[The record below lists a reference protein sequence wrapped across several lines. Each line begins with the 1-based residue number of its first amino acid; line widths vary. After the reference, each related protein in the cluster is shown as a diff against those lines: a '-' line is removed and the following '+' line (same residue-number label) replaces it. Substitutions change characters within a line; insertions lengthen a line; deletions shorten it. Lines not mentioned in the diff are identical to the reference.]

1 MREIKLK
8 SATALISDDSLIVDT
23 SRMRRKWKWTDRG
36 FVTVSLQDKVSGVE
50 WCKRKPAYSCDWSLW
65 GIVSEAELLSIDAK
79 VSDDEGFTSEHIEV
93 RALVEYPREKLQAEY
108 LIWVYPNSPGI
119 RTQIR
124 VKSLEG
130 FSPEKFNGE
139 FRVEYIPVSFE
150 NTVRREIGYYNDT
163 QHRNEPE
170 TEILR
175 EEVKTSPLS
184 GIEEHNWGSILCIE
198 KEGCG
203 LAIVKESHKCV
214 NQPGVNCGVFRCDP
228 SKGVESTG
236 SGLSPE
242 EIVSSHFRGCWASWC
257 LVYSG
262 GDDERE
268 LALKEFDRLRYPIKP
283 DRDIYIIANTWG
295 SGGGREAARE
305 ENVLKEIESQADLG
319 IDVQQIDDGW
329 QDENW
334 RPRKDFYPEGWTRVV
349 AKAKE
354 KGVKL
359 GLWFNAGAM
368 SPKELL
374 ENLKYH
380 YDTGGFLYFKLDGLH
395 FETYSEVD
403 EVMKAV
409 REFIKYT
416 GHKAQVNWDVT
427 ENSPRVGY
435 FFAKE
440 YGCIYLENRKPE
452 SYNVYI
458 PYLVLRDLWQ
468 LSKYINLNKVQCTVQ
483 NIDRVDP
490 KASDA
495 HLYSHQYCVAI
506 TLMGIPIF
514 FQETHLY
521 SQAARE
527 KIKSILRVYKEHR
540 KRIFKGYVFPIGSK
554 PDNKSWTGFQCHIFE
569 EKAGYL
575 LIFREL
581 HNREDTKAIRLK
593 FISNTSLKLK
603 DLLRKTETVVK
614 VAGDGKVVFK
624 IEKPA
629 DFRFYQYE
637 VLDK

>member
-1 MREIKLK
+1 MK
-8 SATALISDDSLIVDT
+8 SATALISDDSLVVDT
-23 SRMRRKWKWTDRG
+23 SRMRRKWKWTSRG

-50 WCKRKPAYSCDWSLW
+50 WCGRKPAYSCDWSLW
-65 GIVSEAELLSIDAK
+65 GIVGEAELLSVDAK

-93 RALVEYPREKLQAEY
+93 RALVEYPREKLQVEY
-108 LIWVYPNSPGI
+108 LIWAYPSSPGI

-139 FRVEYIPVSFE
+139 SRVEYIPVSFE

-184 GIEEHNWGSILCIE
+184 GIEEHSWGSILCIE
-198 KEGCG
+198 KEGYG
-203 LAIVKESHKCV
+203 LAIIKESHKCV
-214 NQPGVNCGVFRCDP
+214 NQPGVNCGVFRCDS

-242 EIVSSHFRGCWASWC
+242 EIVSSRFRGCWASWC

-262 GDDERE
+262 GDDGRE
-268 LALKEFDRLRYPIKP
+268 LALKVFDRLRYPIKP
-283 DRDIYIIANTWG
+283 NRDIYIIANTWG

-334 RPRKDFYPEGWTRVV
+334 RPRKDFYPEGWTRVA

-359 GLWFNAGAM
+359 GLWFNTGVM

-380 YDTGGFLYFKLDGLH
+380 YNTGGFLYFKLDGLH

-506 TLMGIPIF
+506 TLMGTPIF

-527 KIKSILRVYKEHR
+527 QIKSILKVYKKHR
-540 KRIFKGYVFPIGSK
+540 KNIFKGYVFPIGSK

-581 HNREDTKAIRLK
+581 HNHEDTKAIQLK
-593 FISNTSLKLK
+593 FISNTPLKLK
-603 DLLRKTETVVK
+603 DLLHETETVVK

-629 DFRFYQYE
+629 DFRFYQYK
-637 VLDK
+637 VLGN

>member
-1 MREIKLK
+1 LK
-8 SATALISDDSLIVDT
+8 SATALISDDSLVVDT
-23 SRMRRKWKWTDRG
+23 SRMRRKWKWTSRG

-50 WCKRKPAYSCDWSLW
+50 WCGRKPAYSCDWSLW
-65 GIVSEAELLSIDAK
+65 GIVGEAELLSVDAK

-93 RALVEYPREKLQAEY
+93 RALVEYPREKLQVEY
-108 LIWVYPNSPGI
+108 LIWAYPSSPGI

-139 FRVEYIPVSFE
+139 SRVEYIPVSFE

-184 GIEEHNWGSILCIE
+184 GIEEHSWGSILCIE
-198 KEGCG
+198 KEGYG
-203 LAIVKESHKCV
+203 LAIIKESHKCV
-214 NQPGVNCGVFRCDP
+214 NQPGVNCGVFRCDS

-242 EIVSSHFRGCWASWC
+242 EIVSSRFRGCWASWC

-262 GDDERE
+262 GDDGRE
-268 LALKEFDRLRYPIKP
+268 LALKVFDRLRYPIKP
-283 DRDIYIIANTWG
+283 NRDIYIIANTWG

-334 RPRKDFYPEGWTRVV
+334 RPRKDFYPEGWTRVA

-359 GLWFNAGAM
+359 GLWFNTGVM

-380 YDTGGFLYFKLDGLH
+380 YNTGGFLYFKLDGLH

-506 TLMGIPIF
+506 TLMGTPIF

-527 KIKSILRVYKEHR
+527 QIKSILKVYKKHR
-540 KRIFKGYVFPIGSK
+540 KNIFKGYVFPIGSK

-581 HNREDTKAIRLK
+581 HNHEDTKAIQLK

-603 DLLRKTETVVK
+603 DLLHETETVVK

-629 DFRFYQYE
+629 DFRFYQYK
-637 VLDK
+637 VLGN

>member
-1 MREIKLK
+1 MK
-8 SATALISDDSLIVDT
+8 SATALISDDSLVVDT
-23 SRMRRKWKWTDRG
+23 SRMRRKWKWTSRG
-36 FVTVSLQDKVSGVE
+36 FVTVSLQDKVLGVE
-50 WCKRKPAYSCDWSLW
+50 WCGRKPAYSCDWSLW
-65 GIVSEAELLSIDAK
+65 GIVGEAELLSVDAK

-93 RALVEYPREKLQAEY
+93 RALVEYPREKLQVEY
-108 LIWVYPNSPGI
+108 LIWAYPSSPGI

-139 FRVEYIPVSFE
+139 SRVEYIPVSFE

-184 GIEEHNWGSILCIE
+184 GIEEHSWGSILCIE
-198 KEGCG
+198 KEGYG
-203 LAIVKESHKCV
+203 LAIIKESHKCV
-214 NQPGVNCGVFRCDP
+214 NQPGVNCGVFRCDS

-242 EIVSSHFRGCWASWC
+242 EIVSSRFRGCWASWC

-262 GDDERE
+262 GDDGRE
-268 LALKEFDRLRYPIKP
+268 LALKVFDRLRYPIKP
-283 DRDIYIIANTWG
+283 NRDIYIIANTWG

-334 RPRKDFYPEGWTRVV
+334 RPRKDFYPEGWTRVA

-359 GLWFNAGAM
+359 GLWFNIGVM

-380 YDTGGFLYFKLDGLH
+380 YNTGGFLYFKLDGLH

-506 TLMGIPIF
+506 TLMGTPIF

-527 KIKSILRVYKEHR
+527 EIKSILRVYKEHR
-540 KRIFKGYVFPIGSK
+540 KNIFKGYVFPIGSK

-581 HNREDTKAIRLK
+581 HNHEDTKAIQLK
-593 FISNTSLKLK
+593 FISNTPLKLK
-603 DLLRKTETVVK
+603 DLLHETETVVK
-614 VAGDGKVVFK
+614 VAGDGKIVFK

-629 DFRFYQYE
+629 DFRFYQYK
-637 VLDK
+637 VLGN